1 MMRLSHKRQ
10 TDFVSI
16 LGTLVTG
23 LDEEE
28 EDQTILNYLDL
39 VGRQTLLD
47 DQTSPL
53 EVYVIVRIGDEQDD
67 DLCGQWIRQG
77 SVTARNEVQAMSYAR
92 QSQIGSVRGGMFAVR
107 AADWPE
113 SERNPKP

>member
-1 MMRLSHKRQ
+1 MRLSHRRQ

-16 LGTLVTG
+16 LSTLVTG

-39 VGRQTLLD
+39 VGRQALLD

-53 EVYVIVRIGDEQDD
+53 EQFVIVRIGDEEDGN
-67 DLCGQWIRQG
+67 LCGQWIRQG
-77 SVTARNEVQAMSYAR
+77 SVSARNEVQAMSYAN
-92 QSQIGSVRGGMFAVR
+92 QAQIGSVRDGKFAVR

-113 SERNPKP
+113 TERNS